1 MPHPNRQRWLTRY
14 CAEHPPARVVRFHP
28 NSTMD
33 VATLATLATDDKQ
46 ETIVVEET
54 IPATLASLRSWLG
67 Y

>member
-1 MPHPNRQRWLTRY
+1 
-14 CAEHPPARVVRFHP
+14 VVRFHP